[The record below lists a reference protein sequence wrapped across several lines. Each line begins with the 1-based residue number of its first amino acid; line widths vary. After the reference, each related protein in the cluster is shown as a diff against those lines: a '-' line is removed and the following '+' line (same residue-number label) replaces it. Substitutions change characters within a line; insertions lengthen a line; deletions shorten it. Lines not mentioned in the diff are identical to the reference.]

1 MTAKKTRKP
10 MADNAAV
17 NNFVYRDNVP
27 TPAADP
33 VVEAVE
39 PIVETVGT
47 VAEQVEPT
55 RPERVEPL
63 VEAAAITVAAARE
76 PEETSGIERDRTDDK
91 PIATT
96 SDPIS
101 PQSTTSLMS
110 RLMQN
115 TPEKEATVRLTVD
128 LPKSTHTKLSV
139 LCAHNGLKKAEVVRM
154 LLDEALKD
162 TNV

>member
-17 NNFVYRDNVP
+17 NNFVFGDNAP
-27 TPAADP
+27 TPAAEP
-33 VVEAVE
+33 IVEAVE
-39 PIVETVGT
+39 PIVEKVET
-47 VAEQVEPT
+47 VAKQVEPT
-55 RPERVEPL
+55 RPERVEL
-63 VEAAAITVAAARE
+63 SVEAPAIAAPTNPNGLPSVLSRSM
-76 PEETSGIERDRTDDK
+76 PEETFGSRAAATA
-91 PIATT
+91 IA
-96 SDPIS
+96 PQPS
-101 PQSTTSLMS
+101 PSLMS

-128 LPKSTHTKLSV
+128 LPKSTHTKLSI

-162 TNV
+162 TEV

>member
-1 MTAKKTRKP
+1 VTAKKTRKP

-17 NNFVYRDNVP
+17 NNFVFGDNAP
-27 TPAADP
+27 TPAAEP
-33 VVEAVE
+33 IVEAVE
-39 PIVETVGT
+39 PIVETVKT

-55 RPERVEPL
+55 RSERVEPL
-63 VEAAAITVAAARE
+63 VEAAAIAVANGK
-76 PEETSGIERDRTDDK
+76 S
-91 PIATT
+91 IATT

-101 PQSTTSLMS
+101 TQSTTSLMS

-154 LLDEALKD
+154 LLEEALKD

>member
-1 MTAKKTRKP
+1 MTAKKPRKS

-17 NNFVYRDNVP
+17 NNFVFGDNAP
-27 TPAADP
+27 TPAAEP

-39 PIVETVGT
+39 PIVETVQT

-63 VEAAAITVAAARE
+63 VEAAAIAVAAARE
-76 PEETSGIERDRTDDK
+76 PEETSGIERDKTNGKPFTAPAK
-91 PIATT
+91 PIA
-96 SDPIS
+96 
-101 PQSTTSLMS
+101 PQPTTSLMS

-115 TPEKEATVRLTVD
+115 NQEKEATVRLTVD
-128 LPKSTHTKLSV
+128 LPKSTHTKLSI
-139 LCAHNGLKKAEVVRM
+139 LCAHNGLKKAEVIRM

-162 TNV
+162 TNT

>member
-1 MTAKKTRKP
+1 VTAKKTRKP

-17 NNFVYRDNVP
+17 NNFVFGDNAP
-27 TPAADP
+27 TPVAEP

-39 PIVETVGT
+39 PIVETVQT

-63 VEAAAITVAAARE
+63 VEA
-76 PEETSGIERDRTDDK
+76 ETT
-91 PIATT
+91 TT
-96 SDPIS
+96 SNPIS
-101 PQSTTSLMS
+101 PQPTTSLMS

-128 LPKSTHTKLSV
+128 LPKSTHTKLSI

>member
-10 MADNAAV
+10 MGDNAAV
-17 NNFVYRDNVP
+17 NSFVYRDNAP
-27 TPAADP
+27 TPVADP

-39 PIVETVGT
+39 PIVETVQT

-63 VEAAAITVAAARE
+63 VEAATV
-76 PEETSGIERDRTDDK
+76 
-91 PIATT
+91 TT
-96 SDPIS
+96 SHPIS
-101 PQSTTSLMS
+101 PQPTTSLMS